1 MAIIFFTRFIKNMN
15 GLCAN
20 KISYY
25 LRPFKP
31 HKMPKH
37 LIYSVK
43 NVKMFDMT
51 SRKIVTVNLHRMA
64 DTENGTYAGEMITRP
79 VRNLK
84 WAEVYPDEKIC
95 DALKIEFLKTEER
108 GNGYG
113 SDFLKFAE
121 NESKAQG
128 CDGRVFLVAS
138 RIYDPRH
145 PCHIFYRKQ
154 GYTSTDNYINYILDK
169 CIKNGSKLE
178 PEYADNLIMYKPLKI
193 KQPRQEKP
201 GLFAKLKDLLKRF
214 I

>member
-1 MAIIFFTRFIKNMN
+1 MIKPV
-15 GLCAN
+15 LR
-20 KISYY
+20 KIPYY
-25 LRPFKP
+25 LRPAKAENV
-31 HKMPKH
+31 PKY
-37 LIYSVK
+37 LIYSK
-43 NVKMFDMT
+43 RNINMYDMT
-51 SRKIVTVNLHRMA
+51 QRKTVSVEIHRMA

-113 SDFLKFAE
+113 SEFLKFAE
-121 NESKAQG
+121 NESKTQG
-128 CDGRVFLVAS
+128 CDGRIFLVAS
-138 RIYDPRH
+138 RIY
-145 PCHIFYRKQ
+145 
-154 GYTSTDNYINYILDK
+154 YILDK

>member
-1 MAIIFFTRFIKNMN
+1 MIKPV
-15 GLCAN
+15 LS
-20 KISYY
+20 KIPYY
-25 LRPFKP
+25 LRPANHEKL
-31 HKMPKH
+31 PKY
-37 LIYSVK
+37 LIYSK
-43 NVKMFDMT
+43 RNINMYDMT
-51 SRKIVTVNLHRMA
+51 QRKTVSVDIHRMA
-64 DTENGTYAGEMITRP
+64 DTENGILAGEMITRP
-79 VRNLK
+79 VKNLK
-84 WAEVYPDEKIC
+84 WDEVYPDEKKC
-95 DALKIEFLKTEER
+95 NALKIEYLKVEEQR
-108 GNGYG
+108 NGYG
-113 SDFLKFAE
+113 SEFLKFAE
-121 NESKAQG
+121 NESKTQG
-128 CDGRVFLVAS
+128 CDGRIFLVAS